1 MRAGKRAKS
10 ATRNPMKKIKAYK
23 SDVPQPWPTST
34 DPLDQFEETELLRRW
49 KESGDT
55 AARDRVIQG
64 NIRFVISVA
73 REYQGRGLPL
83 SDLVAEGVLGMMTA
97 TDRFDPDRGFKFISY
112 AVWWIRQKISTA
124 LHAECTIRV
133 PDNYMQK
140 FRDFRTL
147 EQEYLKQGLD
157 PDFERIVAEMELTD
171 DQVRG
176 LRLMILGNFSWQNL
190 DDPDGENDKDF
201 SPLFLADEGALEALE
216 TGIETQQ
223 RRAAIDALL
232 ADLKPRDRYVIDR
245 CYGLDGDAPQTLEE
259 IGRQLSL
266 TRERIRQIRVQIV
279 NKLKKNDRLKA
290 LHIEG

>member
-1 MRAGKRAKS
+1 M
-10 ATRNPMKKIKAYK
+10 
-23 SDVPQPWPTST
+23 
-34 DPLDQFEETELLRRW
+34 
-49 KESGDT
+49 
-55 AARDRVIQG
+55 
-64 NIRFVISVA
+64 
-73 REYQGRGLPL
+73 
-83 SDLVAEGVLGMMTA
+83 
-97 TDRFDPDRGFKFISY
+97 
-112 AVWWIRQKISTA
+112 WWIRQKISTA

-157 PDFERIVAEMELTD
+157 PDFEHIVAEMELTD

-176 LRLMILGNFSWQNL
+176 LRLMVLGNFSWQHL
-190 DDPDGENDKDF
+190 DDPDGQNDKDF

-232 ADLKPRDRYVIDR
+232 ADLEPRDRYVIYR

-279 NKLKKNDRLKA
+279 NKLKKNERLKA
-290 LHIEG
+290 LHEE